1 MLVRVQAAERTD
13 MPDAKSPAGPG
24 KSTTERRE
32 AATERE
38 ELEELLTP
46 DDEDGNYT
54 NAPRAAERDAHA
66 DAGGRN
72 NQDSVPKGSD
82 HKRP

>member
-1 MLVRVQAAERTD
+1 

-54 NAPRAAERDAHA
+54 NAPRAAERDAHVGSR
-66 DAGGRN
+66 D
-72 NQDSVPKGSD
+72 NQGSVPKSSNT
-82 HKRP
+82 KRP

>member
-1 MLVRVQAAERTD
+1 

-38 ELEELLTP
+38 ELEEMSTP

-54 NAPRAAERDAHA
+54 NATRAAERDAHVS
-66 DAGGRN
+66 GRDNEGAAPKSSN
-72 NQDSVPKGSD
+72 N
-82 HKRP
+82 KRP